1 MIQGARGLV
10 TDCVVPGFGCG
21 VWLLLAWR
29 HRRLPGAP
37 GYAPAPTVPE
47 CAPFPC
53 LGAGGRIARL
63 SFYRSGRRRRSR
75 RPGQRGC
82 HQFRAGVLPWP
93 LATVGTPAG
102 DRVAVAAAILV
113 RGRADAS

>member
-47 CAPFPC
+47 CAPFLVWGRGC
-53 LGAGGRIARL
+53 RIARL
-63 SFYRSGRRRRSR
+63 FFIVAAGEGGVAGLASG
-75 RPGQRGC
+75 GC
-82 HQFRAGVLPWP
+82 HRFRAGVLPWP

-102 DRVAVAAAILV
+102 DRVAV
-113 RGRADAS
+113 